1 MATKP
6 LTSTLPRWADTVA
19 ADPTKVVEPA
29 SGKKDIGWAVA
40 EQPPAQW
47 KNWLLLQIYN
57 WLVWLDAFETEAHT
71 WTKLQTFTQSVLNTR
86 AIRATGNGTG
96 EGALFEGGSG
106 GNGAVGQC
114 FGPANYGLRG
124 IGDPAGAVSIGVRGE
139 GGLNGYGGSF
149 VGSGTGDGL
158 RSTGGGTSGYGGFF
172 TGTGALSG
180 VYGTSDG
187 AGTGLQGQGGP
198 TGVGVYGQGGA
209 TSGRGGDFVG
219 GGTSSDGVR
228 GTGGGPD
235 GHGVAGQGT
244 GSGVG
249 VVGTG
254 GLTNG
259 DGGFFVGVGTGYGL
273 RANGG
278 VTSGYGALLTGG
290 GTSSFALRAVGGGPN
305 GGGIEA
311 VGTGTGFAIDATGP
325 IYTDNTLQAD
335 VSVRVG
341 PGATH
346 SDLLDSYALFTAPTH
361 PVATQAIKGRV
372 MPVNT
377 ARAWGYVTTDGI
389 GGVTTNGAVGVTSV
403 AITATTIDV
412 TLADTMADANYSA
425 VVSGNA
431 ALYASNKT
439 TTVCKFTS
447 SLNPQTTVLSVDFQ
461 IMGRQ

>member
-40 EQPPAQW
+40 EKPPAQW

-57 WLVWLDAFETEAHT
+57 WLVWLDAFETESHI

-96 EGALFEGGSG
+96 EGALFEGGTG
-106 GNGAVGQC
+106 GHGAVGQC

-180 VYGTSDG
+180 VYGTSNG

-209 TSGRGGDFVG
+209 TSGRGGDFLG
-219 GGTSSDGVR
+219 GGTSS
-228 GTGGGPD
+228 
-235 GHGVAGQGT
+235 AGI
-244 GSGVG
+244 
-249 VVGTG
+249 
-254 GLTNG
+254 
-259 DGGFFVGVGTGYGL
+259 
-273 RANGG
+273 RA
-278 VTSGYGALLTGG
+278 T
-290 GTSSFALRAVGGGPN
+290 GGGPN
-305 GGGIEA
+305 GPGVEAVAVGSGVAVEATGAMHTNDSVYADVVCQAGTTSTNIMRGTYSEFAGVITHPASNASIKHHVRPINTVRAWASITTDGAGAITLEDGAGISA
-311 VGTGTGFAIDATGP
+311 VAIAGNNITVTFVDAFANTKYACLVSGYDGSVGTGTPKFAVYLP
-325 IYTDNTLQAD
+325 NNT
-335 VSVRVG
+335 
-341 PGATH
+341 T
-346 SDLLDSYALFTAPTH
+346 T
-361 PVATQAIKGRV
+361 VATVQ
-372 MPVNT
+372 
-377 ARAWGYVTTDGI
+377 I
-389 GGVTTNGAVGVTSV
+389 GSNP
-403 AITATTIDV
+403 ATTII
-412 TLADTMADANYSA
+412 N
-425 VVSGNA
+425 
-431 ALYASNKT
+431 LY
-439 TTVCKFTS
+439 
-447 SLNPQTTVLSVDFQ
+447 FQ
-461 IMGRQ
+461 AIGRQ